1 MCYYAYQVMNLKFL
15 NQFLIIISVS
25 FAGEVLHVVL
35 PLPVPAS
42 IYGLMLMLGLL
53 FSGIVTPERIS
64 ETSSFLLESM
74 PVMIVPAGAGVIT
87 MWGTILPILAPMIV
101 IMTVGTVV
109 VMAVSGLVTQGV
121 ICAAKARS
129 KEA

>member
-64 ETSSFLLESM
+64 ETSSFLLEAM
-74 PVMIVPAGAGVIT
+74 PVMFVPAGAGVVT
-87 MWGTILPILAPMIV
+87 MWGTILPIFAPMIV